1 MKLGFIGAYVLAL
14 LGAAVPSQA
23 ATAVG
28 PADLPAGAL
37 AAPPAIAAPG
47 LNDWAPNCRVMAP
60 ANVKACLAQLDIR
73 RFRTSGDTPDF
84 VYIVAV
90 AVGDQRVAEVE
101 VIAGRAAIPTQVIF
115 RVDKQVP
122 VPTECANGE
131 CYVRGPAIEDFA
143 RALASGHTLLVVMS
157 SANGPWTAEIPIES
171 FAAVRDWFATQL
183 PPPARIPG

>member
-1 MKLGFIGAYVLAL
+1 MKLRLMGAYVLAL

-23 ATAVG
+23 ANVVG
-28 PADLPAGAL
+28 PADLPAV
-37 AAPPAIAAPG
+37 AAPG
-47 LNDWAPNCRVMAP
+47 LNDWAPNCRVMPP
-60 ANVKACLAQLDIR
+60 ANVTACLAQLDIR

-90 AVGDQRVAEVE
+90 ALGDQRVAEVE

-131 CYVRGPAIEDFA
+131 CYVRGPAVEDFA
-143 RALASGHTLLVVMS
+143 RALAGGHTLLVAMS

-171 FAAVRDWFATQL
+171 FAAVRDWFASQL